1 MPYIGN
7 NPKVT
12 ELNVSTK
19 SVDILADVDTVSDAP
34 EIGQV
39 LKWNGT
45 NWVPEDDTG
54 TGGGGGATTSDLQG
68 VTDNGSSTTNTSD
81 AAGFKH
87 NADQLS
93 SVACTQGD
101 IKNIGG
107 LPYYHDGTP
116 WKRLYLFDN
125 LEDATTV
132 DVNWYDVLVR
142 FDFELG
148 GANNTFINHV
158 NQ

>member
-45 NWVPEDDTG
+45 NWVPED
-54 TGGGGGATTSDLQG
+54 
-68 VTDNGSSTTNTSD
+68 
-81 AAGFKH
+81 
-87 NADQLS
+87 
-93 SVACTQGD
+93 
-101 IKNIGG
+101 
-107 LPYYHDGTP
+107 
-116 WKRLYLFDN
+116 
-125 LEDATTV
+125 
-132 DVNWYDVLVR
+132 
-142 FDFELG
+142 
-148 GANNTFINHV
+148 
-158 NQ
+158 